1 MSKKQR
7 DSLYAEVQKHQQSQ
21 ECVVHSARE
30 ESVDISDH
38 GCAYR
43 RGSGTALGDLDE
55 ITTLPEGLL
64 FDLPLTPEDGGGD
77 YCNLEM
83 LGGSAGSSL
92 SSHSSPEQNNLD
104 CVDKHGIKH
113 EYQLLHD
120 SGLFSHAIHTPLPE
134 PCSLLDTGQ
143 YKHHRH
149 LLTACWYAVW
159 PLEAAYQHDRPLF
172 LSVAERITQSVIK
185 SHIETSQYSTEE
197 LKRMAWTLY
206 SPEETHSYQMKV
218 QIVWH
223 QAVKV
228 HTFATPKVSV

>member
-21 ECVVHSARE
+21 ECVVHSGRE
-30 ESVDISDH
+30 ESGDISDH
-38 GCAYR
+38 GCSYR

-55 ITTLPEGLL
+55 ITMLPEGLL

-83 LGGSAGSSL
+83 LGSSAGSS
-92 SSHSSPEQNNLD
+92 SSSQSSPEQNNLD

-113 EYQLLHD
+113 EYQLLHE
-120 SGLFSHAIHTPLPE
+120 SGLFSHTIHTPLPE
-134 PCSLLDTGQ
+134 ACSLLDTGWYQ
-143 YKHHRH
+143 QHH
-149 LLTACWYAVW
+149 LLTARWWNLPTQSPSCPVCI
-159 PLEAAYQHDRPLF
+159 
-172 LSVAERITQSVIK
+172 ERITQSVIK
-185 SHIETSQYSTEE
+185 SHMETSQYSTEE

-218 QIVWH
+218 HMV
-223 QAVKV
+223 
-228 HTFATPKVSV
+228 